1 MRCGARPLDFS
12 RTDKSY
18 RQERMMQKR
27 DLSLLAL
34 RLVIAAIF
42 LWHGVPKLLDVGS
55 TMETFVRWSLPG
67 VVGPIIGCVEVLAG
81 GMLALGVKH
90 RWAAGA
96 LLVVILG
103 ALMIVQVPGG
113 ISSGLER
120 DTLILASLLV
130 LLSETRLSY
139 SIAADE

>member
-1 MRCGARPLDFS
+1 
-12 RTDKSY
+12 
-18 RQERMMQKR
+18 MQKR

-42 LWHGVPKLLDVGS
+42 LWHGVPKLLHVGS
-55 TMETFVRWSLPG
+55 TMETFVRWGLAG
-67 VVGPIIGCVEVLAG
+67 WLGPIVGCVEALAG
-81 GMLALGVKH
+81 GMLVLGVKH
-90 RWAAGA
+90 QWAAGA
-96 LLVVILG
+96 LLVVIVG
-103 ALMIVQVPGG
+103 AILIVQLPGG

-130 LLSETRLSY
+130 LLSETRLGY